1 MEEIDVEDVC
11 DAWERICVIKY
22 VQIDSPP
29 LETKG
34 IIGCLAVHAAT
45 NCGMRNGKKHPY
57 DPFFVAPT
65 IRFSFKVQ
73 GELNGKKIRCLELE
87 KKSENNSKKCSV
99 LEVGGFSQEMAGDGV
114 GYLGDLNKTS
124 LQI

>member
-1 MEEIDVEDVC
+1 AIYNDFSSKRMEEIDAEDVC

-34 IIGCLAVHAAT
+34 IIGCLAIHAAT

-65 IRFSFKVQ
+65 IRFSFK
-73 GELNGKKIRCLELE
+73 
-87 KKSENNSKKCSV
+87 
-99 LEVGGFSQEMAGDGV
+99 GFSQEMAGDGV